1 MEAVAASSEWQ
12 SIHLWCLNHTPM
24 VINKLMKNT
33 KKYMVV
39 SALMAVSF
47 HTCAMAEGGTITYTG
62 MITSQ
67 TCTINDGS
75 PDFSVKLPTI
85 AVETL
90 MKSGE
95 TSGRTPFRIRLSN
108 CDEDLEGVGVFF
120 EPGANTSHKNN
131 RLINLGTAQNVE
143 LQILNDDLA
152 PVKLNEG
159 VDAQDVKFVPVKNRG
174 AVLTYFTQ
182 YYAEG
187 TPDAGSVESN
197 TQYTVIYP

>member
-1 MEAVAASSEWQ
+1 
-12 SIHLWCLNHTPM
+12 M
-24 VINKLMKNT
+24 VLESHPDGNKQAYEEY

-108 CDEDLEGVGVFF
+108 CDEDLEGV
-120 EPGANTSHKNN
+120 ASS
-131 RLINLGTAQNVE
+131 LS
-143 LQILNDDLA
+143 LA
-152 PVKLNEG
+152 PIPHIRTI
-159 VDAQDVKFVPVKNRG
+159 A
-174 AVLTYFTQ
+174 
-182 YYAEG
+182 
-187 TPDAGSVESN
+187 
-197 TQYTVIYP
+197 